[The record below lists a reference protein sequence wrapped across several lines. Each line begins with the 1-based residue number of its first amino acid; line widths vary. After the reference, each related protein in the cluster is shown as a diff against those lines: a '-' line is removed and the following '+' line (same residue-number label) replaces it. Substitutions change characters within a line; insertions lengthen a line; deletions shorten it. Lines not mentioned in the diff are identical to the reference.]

1 MEFRQT
7 TQEDLDFVRQNPFEE
22 AVKSYPY
29 LDVPEENCYTTIF
42 QNEIV
47 SVGGVI
53 VLWEGVGEF
62 WLMLTANCK
71 KNNMYRV
78 IALAAIV
85 DKMEELIKK
94 NNLKRVQAIIRTD
107 FPQAIKM
114 VQVLNFVN
122 ETPKGMTN
130 YFPDGCDAYLYARII

>member
-1 MEFRQT
+1 MNFRPT
-7 TQEDLDFVRQNPFEE
+7 TQEDLDYVRQNPFED
-22 AVKSYPY
+22 AVRNYPY
-29 LDVPEENCYTTIF
+29 LTVPEENCYTSIF
-42 QNEIV
+42 QGDIV

-53 VLWEGVGEF
+53 VLREGVGEF

-71 KNNMYRV
+71 KNNIYRV

-85 DKMEELIKK
+85 EKMEELINN

-114 VQVLNFVN
+114 IKVLGFVN
-122 ETPKGMTN
+122 ETPEGMKN
-130 YFPDGCDAYLYARII
+130 YFPDGCDAYLYARIF